1 MMTAP
6 IVQCD
11 GCTSVDQYS
20 EKSEHGQSNTKAI
33 GGGGLGAPCA
43 MRRVVGFGL
52 YLPCFYLIA
61 PVGELL
67 MSPQKFASLYVLDL
81 FLYHGI
87 PFLYHTHSLA
97 MIQNYVFNFN

>member
-1 MMTAP
+1 MMTALVLTNILKKVNMGNP
-6 IVQCD
+6 IPRQ
-11 GCTSVDQYS
+11 SVAAVW
-20 EKSEHGQSNTKAI
+20 E
-33 GGGGLGAPCA
+33 
-43 MRRVVGFGL
+43 RRALCVVGLGL

-97 MIQNYVFNFN
+97 MIQNYLILINVIICK

>member
-1 MMTAP
+1 MTALVLTNILKKVNMGNP
-6 IVQCD
+6 IP
-11 GCTSVDQYS
+11 
-20 EKSEHGQSNTKAI
+20 KAI
-33 GGGGLGAPCA
+33 GGGSLGASCVVGLG
-43 MRRVVGFGL
+43 L
-52 YLPCFYLIA
+52 DLPWFYLIA

-97 MIQNYVFNFN
+97 MIQNYLILINVIICKYLKLLKR